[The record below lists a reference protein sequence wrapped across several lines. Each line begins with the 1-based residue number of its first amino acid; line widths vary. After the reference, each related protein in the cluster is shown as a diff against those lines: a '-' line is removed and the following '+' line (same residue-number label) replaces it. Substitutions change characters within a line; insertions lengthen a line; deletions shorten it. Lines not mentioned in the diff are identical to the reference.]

1 MSEERFTVTFAE
13 PNHLTDGDETELTV
27 REYDD
32 LGSMYS
38 LELVNGSTRSIG
50 KQLVEEISAE

>member
-27 REYDD
+27 RGYDD